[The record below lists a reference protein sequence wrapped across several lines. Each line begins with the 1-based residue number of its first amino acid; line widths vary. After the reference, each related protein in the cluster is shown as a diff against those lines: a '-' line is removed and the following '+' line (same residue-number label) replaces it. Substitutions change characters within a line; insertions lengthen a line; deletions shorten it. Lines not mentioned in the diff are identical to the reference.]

1 MPRVGRRAIQN
12 NTTTSRKREFLWM
25 YGWWATGGASPVW
38 TIGNESNVPLRLSGE
53 RVGGVSVLVAIKVKS
68 DVEVPCPGCETGY
81 VHARLLVR
89 GHRQLQNSI
98 GCHTSLLQPW
108 QLLKSETLS
117 LRLSQLRNMVTEFVI
132 KRRRK
137 RLQMD
142 FESDP
147 RALVTSTGSP
157 QPAVDVEAICQPLTT
172 NMVPDIAVIPEPTSP
187 TPEVQLDQADLTV
200 EGFLCRSTRKTY
212 SNQNKTRRTPIH
224 SDDKTPGSIRTT
236 YKTKR
241 GRRWKPP
248 AKAKAAA
255 SGTKNRRRTR
265 LPEALSRAVILTHGD
280 PSEAIQGSQTLRRNC
295 RPLTFVTMH
304 KLDSLQRRATEDD
317 DTIADSDSRNGDGP
331 RTTMSH
337 EPRNIGVRPRKPRAH
352 KPVRSDRPRSG
363 HPPLVLVP
371 VREVEAAYS
380 ALFS

>member
-1 MPRVGRRAIQN
+1 MRSSIH
-12 NTTTSRKREFLWM
+12 
-25 YGWWATGGASPVW
+25 
-38 TIGNESNVPLRLSGE
+38 
-53 RVGGVSVLVAIKVKS
+53 
-68 DVEVPCPGCETGY
+68 VE
-81 VHARLLVR
+81 
-89 GHRQLQNSI
+89 Q
-98 GCHTSLLQPW
+98 
-108 QLLKSETLS
+108 
-117 LRLSQLRNMVTEFVI
+117 I

-380 ALFS
+380 ALFSHSRVSRACNKTPLPSTTQRTDKPTKSIERMLEEPEMPSVSVQSMLPNNPRMSAPGSPQEFTTSCVNEENDHDSKSRKPLKTFSSLLASLVERARSVTRQLDSCPRE